1 MVLDTAIGAASTLF
15 AAIAAWGSVRAI
27 QMTRDAERE
36 RALRRL
42 LEALV
47 AIQDAADALTGP
59 LIDTERAVARDRF
72 VAAQRDLKLA
82 LATPVIVYT
91 LTDVDQAQEDVEYLK
106 RADPDMPPRELYF
119 KAVDAYLLLSNMWFP
134 PGRRRAQGRIR

>member
-1 MVLDTAIGAASTLF
+1 MVDTAIGAAGALF

-27 QMTRDAERE
+27 EMTREAERE

-47 AIQDAADALTGP
+47 AIQDAADALAGP

-72 VAAQRDLKLA
+72 VDAQRDLKLA
-82 LATPVIVYT
+82 LATPVTVYT
-91 LTDVDQAQEDVEYLK
+91 LTDVDQAQKD
-106 RADPDMPPRELYF
+106 
-119 KAVDAYLLLSNMWFP
+119 
-134 PGRRRAQGRIR
+134 